1 MGTQVMADYFFDT
14 SVLVAYFKEEDAYTV
29 EAVES
34 VLNGEGAGS
43 ISAIT
48 VAEICA
54 ASDMDDPGLRERR
67 LAVLSLLNVMIVD
80 ASIAERGG
88 ELRRQHNLA
97 LPDALIAACAEKV
110 DGRFLTKD
118 PHFSR
123 LLKAGILQGEVY
135 E

>member
-1 MGTQVMADYFFDT
+1 MADYFFDT
-14 SVLVAYFKEEDAYTV
+14 SVLVAYFKEEEAHTV
-29 EAVES
+29 QLVES
-34 VLNGEGAGS
+34 VLSGNEVGY

-54 ASDMDDPGLRERR
+54 ASDMDDPGLREKR
-67 LAVLSLLNVMIVD
+67 LAVLNLLNKISID

-97 LPDALIAACAEKV
+97 LPDALIAACAEQV
-110 DGRFLTKD
+110 GGHFLTKD
-118 PHFSR
+118 VHFNR
-123 LLKAGILQGEVY
+123 LMKTGILQGDVY

>member
-1 MGTQVMADYFFDT
+1 MSGNEVGY
-14 SVLVAYFKEEDAYTV
+14 
-29 EAVES
+29 
-34 VLNGEGAGS
+34 

-54 ASDMDDPGLRERR
+54 ASDMDDPGLREKR
-67 LAVLSLLNVMIVD
+67 LAVLNLLNKISID

-97 LPDALIAACAEKV
+97 LPDALIAACAEQV
-110 DGRFLTKD
+110 GGHFLTKD
-118 PHFSR
+118 VHFNR
-123 LLKAGILQGEVY
+123 LMKTGILQGDVY